1 MNENYE
7 VVVGLEVHAELKT
20 QSKIFCS
27 CSTAFGA
34 EPNTQICP
42 GCAGFPGMLPVL
54 NRRVVEIAIM
64 AGLALNCE
72 IAEICRFDRKSYF
85 YPDLPRAYQISQ
97 LDLPICLHGYLEIDL
112 EGKKKRIGITR
123 AHMEEDAGK

>member
-1 MNENYE
+1 MNEDYE

-42 GCAGFPGMLPVL
+42 GCAGFPGALPVL
-54 NRRVVEIAIM
+54 NQRVVEIAIM

-72 IAEICRFDRKSYF
+72 IAEICRFDRKNYF
-85 YPDLPRAYQISQ
+85 YPDLPQAYQISQ
-97 LDLPICLHGYLEIDL
+97 LDLPICQNGYLEIDL
-112 EGKKKRIGITR
+112 DGKK
-123 AHMEEDAGK
+123 

>member
-42 GCAGFPGMLPVL
+42 GCAGFPGMLP
-54 NRRVVEIAIM
+54 
-64 AGLALNCE
+64 
-72 IAEICRFDRKSYF
+72 
-85 YPDLPRAYQISQ
+85 
-97 LDLPICLHGYLEIDL
+97 
-112 EGKKKRIGITR
+112 
-123 AHMEEDAGK
+123 